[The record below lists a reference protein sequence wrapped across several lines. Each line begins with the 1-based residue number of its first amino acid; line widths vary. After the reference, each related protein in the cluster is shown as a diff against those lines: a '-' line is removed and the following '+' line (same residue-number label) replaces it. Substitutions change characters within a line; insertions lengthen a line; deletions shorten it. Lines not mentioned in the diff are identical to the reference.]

1 MKSIFI
7 TSFLLTSL
15 LISHDSNA
23 GFAGGPYFLFV
34 NTSNN
39 KKIDEIINKK
49 ISEREDCSKPDMQL
63 IDTPDWISQELI
75 NKAMVAGDKK
85 AISKLDTLIRK
96 KHPDYSMQG
105 FDGIILYRED
115 PLPQFSNFV
124 RGRKVILKDRL
135 AKSADDDAIWKAFC
149 LMVPPITRP
158 I

>member
-1 MKSIFI
+1 MKTPFTFAFFLTIFLVSNNSI
-7 TSFLLTSL
+7 
-15 LISHDSNA
+15 A
-23 GFAGGPYFLFV
+23 GFAGGPYFLFI
-34 NTSNN
+34 NSANN

-49 ISEREDCSKPDMQL
+49 ISEKEDCSKPDMQI

-105 FDGIILYRED
+105 LDGIILYSEN
-115 PLPQFSNFV
+115 PMPQFSNFV

-135 AKSADDDAIWKAFC
+135 GKSANDEAIWSAFC

-158 I
+158 V

>member
-7 TSFLLTSL
+7 IPFLLTSL

-105 FDGIILYRED
+105 LDGIILYSED
-115 PLPQFSNFV
+115 PKPQFSNFV

-135 AKSADDDAIWKAFC
+135 AKSANDDAIWKAFC